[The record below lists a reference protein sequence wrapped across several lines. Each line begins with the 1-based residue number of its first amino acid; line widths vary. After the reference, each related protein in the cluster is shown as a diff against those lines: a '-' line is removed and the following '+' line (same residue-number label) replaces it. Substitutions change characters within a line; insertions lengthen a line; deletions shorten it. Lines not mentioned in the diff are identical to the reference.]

1 MARRAGSQNTVV
13 VTLDGELHEPGAPL
27 LYADD
32 LAAVRGDGIFETLL
46 IRDGRPCLLE
56 AHLGRLTESATMMDL
71 PTPELPRWRAAVGVA
86 VERWLADG
94 GGEGVLRLVYSRGR
108 ESGSPP
114 VGAGGPATSCTAFA
128 TIGAVPARVADARSA
143 GVAAVTLARGL
154 SAEGTTDMPW
164 LLAGAKTLSYAVNMA
179 ALRHAERCGAGDV
192 IFVGSDGLVLEG
204 PRSTVVIAT
213 ERDGAPALLTP
224 PPWYPILRGTTQQA
238 LFEVARNNGYKC
250 DYQALRP
257 ADLFAAQG
265 IWLVSSITLAA
276 RVHTLDGKA
285 LQPAPLTAEIAEL
298 VDAAI
303 ISDR

>member
-1 MARRAGSQNTVV
+1 MASQPAVV
-13 VTLDGELHEPGAPL
+13 VTLDGGLHDPGAPL

-46 IRDGRPCLLE
+46 IRDAKPCLLE
-56 AHLGRLTESATMMDL
+56 AHLDRLTQSAAMMDL
-71 PTPELPRWRAAVGVA
+71 PAPDLARWRAAVGVA

-94 GGEGVLRLVYSRGR
+94 GDEGVLRLVYSRGR

-114 VGAGGPATSCTAFA
+114 TAFA
-128 TIGAVPARVADARSA
+128 TVGALAARVAEARSD
-143 GVAAVTLARGL
+143 GIAAVTLARGL

-179 ALRHAERCGAGDV
+179 ALRHAERLGAGDV
-192 IFVGSDGLVLEG
+192 IFVGSDGLILEG

-213 ERDGAPALLTP
+213 ERDGAPTLLTP
-224 PPWYPILRGTTQQA
+224 PPWFPILRGTTQQA
-238 LFEVARNNGYKC
+238 LFDVARNKGYTC
-250 DYQALRP
+250 DYQPLRP
-257 ADLFAAQG
+257 ADLYAAHG
-265 IWLVSSITLAA
+265 VWLVSSITLAA
-276 RVHTLDGKA
+276 RVHTLDGKPLPAAA
-285 LQPAPLTAEIAEL
+285 LSGEIAEL